1 MSRGAVLTA
10 VAERAS
16 AITEARSGRRELAES
31 RSNGEI
37 VRLYWLHGT
46 HEVWVE
52 VYDSELDLTIVI
64 PAEPDRALDA
74 FRDPYLYASGAP
86 RLSGGSHTAG
96 VRAA

>member
-1 MSRGAVLTA
+1 MYDDVGQPL
-10 VAERAS
+10 AERAS
-16 AITEARSGRRELAES
+16 AITEERDGRRELAES
-31 RSNGEI
+31 TSNGEI

-46 HEVWVE
+46 REVWVE
-52 VYDSELDLTIVI
+52 VYDPELDVTIVI
-64 PAEPDRALDA
+64 PAEPDRALDT

>member
-1 MSRGAVLTA
+1 MYVDVRQPL
-10 VAERAS
+10 AEGPN
-16 AITEARSGRRELAES
+16 AITEARNGRRELAES
-31 RSNGEI
+31 TSNGEL

-46 HEVWVE
+46 REVWVE

-86 RLSGGSHTAG
+86 LRSGGSHTAG
-96 VRAA
+96 VRAG